1 MVADFLLPGFLAG
14 ACAAVGF
21 LPFALVLPVFLTLAF
36 LRLAFLTLVG
46 FGVDLLLVDFLVV
59 DFLVVDFLLAD
70 TAAAAAGTAFTV
82 GTPRSR

>member
-46 FGVDLLLVDFLVV
+46 FGVDLLVV
-59 DFLVVDFLLAD
+59 DFLVVDFLLTD
-70 TAAAAAGTAFTV
+70 TAAAEAGTAFTV